1 MRRNIREVIRF
12 RQISHPHKQGDII
25 GLEGDKICSKGK
37 NPEDVAYKVI
47 EKMIDADTELITI
60 YYGKDTE
67 EEKASELAEKLE
79 EQFPDVEFITQ
90 YGGQPL
96 YYYIISAE

>member
-1 MRRNIREVIRF
+1 
-12 RQISHPHKQGDII
+12 
-25 GLEGDKICSKGK
+25 
-37 NPEDVAYKVI
+37 
-47 EKMIDADTELITI
+47 MIDADTELITI

>member
-1 MRRNIREVIRF
+1 MLDLF
-12 RQISHPHKQGDII
+12 
-25 GLEGDKICSKGK
+25 CSKGK

-79 EQFPDVEFITQ
+79 ETVF
-90 YGGQPL
+90 YRYSL
-96 YYYIISAE
+96 YADTA